1 MGALALAP
9 RLRDSA
15 HYASWR
21 PDMEVWLERH
31 GAKGVHARDIT
42 PKQWETIAEK
52 VRGWESEAT
61 DAALEFYL
69 GAANADGDESSSAP
83 KT

>member
-1 MGALALAP
+1 MSVSEFGDERSAAAAGRAAGGAGAQAP

-31 GAKGVHARDIT
+31 GAKGVHAQVIA
-42 PKQWETIAEK
+42 PEQWKTIAKK
-52 VRGWESEAT
+52 VQG
-61 DAALEFYL
+61 
-69 GAANADGDESSSAP
+69 
-83 KT
+83 